1 MCAAGHSGNLG
12 VFLRHLPPR
21 TTGNPGFFSREN
33 CVIFVSNL
41 HKIYTKCTKIV
52 HKLRAEFKQIF
63 RVILSD
69 KINAY
74 KGEFEVHEFTILCTK
89 V

>member
-1 MCAAGHSGNLG
+1 MCAAEHSGNLG
-12 VFLRHLPPR
+12 VFLGHLPPR

-33 CVIFVSNL
+33 CVIFVSFL
-41 HKIYTKCTKIV
+41 CQICTKCTKIV

-63 RVILSD
+63 RDILSD
-69 KINAY
+69 KINVY
-74 KGEFEVHEFTILCTK
+74 KGEFEVHEFTILCKK